1 MFQNNQKIIYPQIM
15 LDVSDTLIDVHGSAV
30 GQSQVLSSAKKEL
43 WDRCDFVSRQLE
55 LITLDMKDKIR

>member
-1 MFQNNQKIIYPQIM
+1 M